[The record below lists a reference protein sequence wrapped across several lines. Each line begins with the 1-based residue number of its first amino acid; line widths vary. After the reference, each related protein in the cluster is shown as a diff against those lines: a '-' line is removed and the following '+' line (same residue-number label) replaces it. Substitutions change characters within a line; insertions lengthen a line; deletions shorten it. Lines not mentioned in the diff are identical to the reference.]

1 MALRLLSRSVMA
13 AKRSEA
19 SGRKRSS
26 PKRPSQKRDSVKGRS
41 GTLYAKRTAQG
52 RFKEMDA
59 KGRSLAADRR
69 RKAKTRTTSGFGD
82 QGDRAT

>member
-1 MALRLLSRSVMA
+1 ML
-13 AKRSEA
+13 AKRS
-19 SGRKRSS
+19 GTPRRKRPS
-26 PKRPSQKRDSVKGRS
+26 PAKRSSQKRDAVKGRS
-41 GTLYAKRTAQG
+41 DTLYAKRMAKG

-69 RKAKTRTTSGFGD
+69 REAKTGTESGFGD